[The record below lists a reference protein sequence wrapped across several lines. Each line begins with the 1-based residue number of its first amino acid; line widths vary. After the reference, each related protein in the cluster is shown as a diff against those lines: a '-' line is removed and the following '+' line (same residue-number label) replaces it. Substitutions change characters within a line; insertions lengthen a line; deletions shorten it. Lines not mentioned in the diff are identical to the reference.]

1 MLLLDGIVSIVAAAC
16 AVAWPA
22 AMALTFVWVIGAW
35 AIFSGALQIAAAIS
49 LRKVLP
55 NEWALGLAGACSV
68 AFGALAIYQPLA
80 GGLALVWWLGAYAIA
95 FGVLMIVL
103 GLRLRRFAQPP
114 SRGAFGPRACRS
126 PVETAAG
133 RASAHQEQ
141 RRARGAGPQPVNQAA
156 WTLAAG
162 GP

>member
-1 MLLLDGIVSIVAAAC
+1 MISSEGTLGLASRWGWGVLRGVFAILFGLAAFSRPGMITLSLVLLFGAYAFVGGIAAIVAAVRRGRAGESWGMLLLDGIVSIAAAAC

-80 GGLALVWWLGAYAIA
+80 GGLALV
-95 FGVLMIVL
+95 
-103 GLRLRRFAQPP
+103 
-114 SRGAFGPRACRS
+114 
-126 PVETAAG
+126 
-133 RASAHQEQ
+133 
-141 RRARGAGPQPVNQAA
+141 
-156 WTLAAG
+156 
-162 GP
+162 